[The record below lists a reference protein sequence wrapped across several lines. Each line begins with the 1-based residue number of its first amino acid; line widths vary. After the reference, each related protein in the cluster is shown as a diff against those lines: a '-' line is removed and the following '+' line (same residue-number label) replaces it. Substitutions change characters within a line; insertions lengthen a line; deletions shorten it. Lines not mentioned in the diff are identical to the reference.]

1 MRSGARKIVGVVA
14 AVVIAACV
22 DLSAPKGQPA
32 SISQLQLPAFFVVQG
47 DTMRDTLGRAT
58 PMSVIAYDGAGG
70 VLTTF
75 KPTFI
80 ITDSLQQLHFSALD
94 SSLVSNGPAD
104 TAGAVAH
111 VLAQIGSLQTASQTV
126 YVTVRPD
133 TLKRVLVATTG
144 TDTLK
149 LLAGADSASTV
160 STLDLSTVVHGVGGR
175 IVPGVFVRYTLVSS
189 IPSISSS
196 PAAYLRDESGRIFI
210 AGQSSPDTG
219 NASAVTGR
227 TLVLNTHLIADAA
240 IKGDGALST
249 VEILAT
255 ALYKGIPLQGSPL
268 HILVPVKAPSFSQ

>member
-1 MRSGARKIVGVVA
+1 MRSAARKIVGVVA
-14 AVVIAACV
+14 TVVIAACV

-75 KPTFI
+75 KPTFL
-80 ITDSLQQLHFSALD
+80 ITDSLQQLHFSAID

-133 TLKRVLVATTG
+133 TLRRVLTATTG
-144 TDTLK
+144 TDTLSLDIGK
-149 LLAGADSASTV
+149 DSASAIT
-160 STLDLSTVVHGVGGR
+160 TLKLSTVVRGIGGR
-175 IVPGVFVRYTLVSS
+175 VVPGVFVRYSLVTPVSS
-189 IPSISSS
+189 KTAA
-196 PAAYLRDESGRIFI
+196 PAAYLLDDANNIFI
-210 AGQSSPDTG
+210 RGQSTPDTADISG
-219 NASAVTGR
+219 LTGR
-227 TLVLNTHLIADAA
+227 TLAINARLVADANVVNPGN
-240 IKGDGALST
+240 ITSIE
-249 VEILAT
+249 VLAT
-255 ALYKGIPLQGSPL
+255 AMYRGVPLQGSPL
-268 HILVPVKAPSFSQ
+268 HILVPVKGPAF